1 MFIYNIITGQ
11 IKMLSHREFIINHY
25 HKTVEQIAHNIWRE
39 RKDRGDIDADDE
51 KKNWKL
57 AEDKFMKGYE

>member
-1 MFIYNIITGQ
+1 
-11 IKMLSHREFIINHY
+11 MLSHREFIINHY

-39 RKDRGDIDADDE
+39 RKERGDIDADDE